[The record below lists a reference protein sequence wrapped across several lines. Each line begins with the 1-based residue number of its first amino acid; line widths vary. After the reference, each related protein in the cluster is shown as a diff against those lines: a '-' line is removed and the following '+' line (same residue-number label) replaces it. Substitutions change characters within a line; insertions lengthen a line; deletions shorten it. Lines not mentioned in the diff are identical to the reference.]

1 MLEALQ
7 AAPVLHGARGRAGVD
22 IDALAG
28 LICAIGALMC
38 DNPRIAELDLN
49 PVFAFAPGRG
59 YCVADA
65 LIVLDALAPA
75 LV

>member
-1 MLEALQ
+1 MLDALQ
-7 AAPVLHGARGRAGVD
+7 AAPILHGLRGRDGAD
-22 IDALAG
+22 LDALAELMCSVG
-28 LICAIGALMC
+28 RLMC
-38 DNPRIAELDLN
+38 DNPRIVELDLN